1 VDERLSSALHLLPDY
16 LSQHVLLSAAAL
28 ALGVAISLPLTVA
41 ASRSAGVR
49 WPVLGLASVIQTVP
63 SLALLALFYPLLLG
77 LSSLCRHF
85 FGFGFAALGFLP
97 SLLALTLYSMLP
109 ILRNGVTA
117 ITGLDPAVLQAARGV
132 GMTRRQRLWRVEL
145 PLAAP
150 MIMAGVRTAAVWV
163 IGTATLATPV
173 GQTSLGNYI
182 FSGLQVENWVW
193 VLFGCGAAVVL
204 AIVTDQL
211 LALVELGV
219 ARRSPSLAWLGMG
232 LLIAGVAAAGSVP
245 LAATGRSAYVVGAKN
260 FSEQYILAALIA
272 DRIRGSGYHGTGH
285 DGSGPDGRG
294 TGDSAY
300 EVVERTDLGSAI
312 AFRALAANDLDVYV
326 DYSGT
331 LWTNI
336 LGRTDSLPRAQM
348 LRELHDELR
357 RRYGVELLGALGFE
371 NAYALA
377 MRSDRAAALGVRT
390 IADLARVAPQLTLG
404 ADLEF
409 FARPEWRL
417 LQARYR
423 LAFHARREYQPTF
436 MYRALMSGEA
446 DVITAFS
453 SDGRIAADHLTVLED
468 PLHAI
473 PPYDAVLLV
482 SPRRAADPVLR
493 SALAPLK
500 DAIPIALMREA
511 NYLVD
516 RPTGKLS
523 PAESARWLERAAH
536 LQGPVSN
543 LKQPAF

>member
-1 VDERLSSALHLLPDY
+1 VDERLASALHLLPEY

-28 ALGVAISLPLTVA
+28 VLGVAISLPLTVA

-63 SLALLALFYPLLLG
+63 SLALLALFYQLLLG
-77 LSSLCRHF
+77 LSALCRRL

-117 ITGLDPAVLQAARGV
+117 ITGLDPAIRQAARGV
-132 GMTRRQRLWRVEL
+132 GMTRSQRLWRVEL

-193 VLFGCGAAVVL
+193 VLFGCGAAVAL
-204 AIVTDQL
+204 AIITDQL
-211 LALVELGV
+211 LALIELGV
-219 ARRSPSLAWLGMG
+219 ARRRPRLSWIGVG
-232 LLIAGVAAAGSVP
+232 LLLVGVAAAGSVP
-245 LAATGRSAYVVGAKN
+245 LAGSGRGGYIVGAKN
-260 FSEQYILAALIA
+260 FSEQYILAALIS
-272 DRIRGSGYHGTGH
+272 DRIHDTGH
-285 DGSGPDGRG
+285 G
-294 TGDSAY
+294 A
-300 EVVERTDLGSAI
+300 VERTDLGSTI
-312 AFRALAANDLDVYV
+312 AFRALAANELDAYV

-336 LGRTDSLPRAQM
+336 LGRTDAVPRAQM
-348 LRELHDELR
+348 LRELRAELR

-377 MRSDRAAALGVRT
+377 MRGDRATALGIHT
-390 IADLARVAPQLTLG
+390 IGDLARLAPQLTLG
-404 ADLEF
+404 GDLEF
-409 FARPEWRL
+409 FARPEWRML
-417 LQARYR
+417 EARYG
-423 LAFHARREYQPTF
+423 LAFRARRQYQPTF
-436 MYRALMSGEA
+436 MYRALMSGEV

-453 SDGRIAADHLTVLED
+453 SDGRIAADHLTVLQD

-473 PPYDAVLLV
+473 PPYDAVLLL
-482 SPRRAADPVLR
+482 SPRRAADPTLR
-493 SALAPLK
+493 RALAPLIG
-500 DAIPIALMREA
+500 AIPIGLMRQA
-511 NYLVD
+511 NFRVD
-516 RPTGKLS
+516 RPRDKLS
-523 PAESARWLERAAH
+523 PAQAARWLAAAAK
-536 LQGPVSN
+536 LPSR
-543 LKQPAF
+543 

>member
-1 VDERLSSALHLLPDY
+1 VDERLRSALHLLPDY

-28 ALGVAISLPLTVA
+28 ALGVTISLPLTVA

-77 LSSLCRHF
+77 LSSVCRHF
-85 FGFGFAALGFLP
+85 LGFGFAALGFLP

-117 ITGLDPAVLQAARGV
+117 VVGLDPAILQAARGV
-132 GMTRRQRLWRVEL
+132 GMTRSQRLWRVEL

-182 FSGLQVENWVW
+182 FSGLQVENWMW

-219 ARRSPSLAWLGMG
+219 ARRRPRFVWLGLG
-232 LLIAGVAAAGSVP
+232 LLLAGVAAAGSVP
-245 LAATGRSAYVVGAKN
+245 LATAGRASYVIGAKN

-272 DRIRGSGYHGTGH
+272 DRIRGTGH
-285 DGSGPDGRG
+285 P
-294 TGDSAY
+294 A
-300 EVVERTDLGSAI
+300 VERTDLGSTI
-312 AFRALAANDLDVYV
+312 AFRALAANELDVYV

-336 LGRTDSLPRAQM
+336 LGRTDPVSRSQM
-348 LRELHDELR
+348 LRDLHIDLR

-371 NAYALA
+371 NAYALT
-377 MRSDRAAALGVRT
+377 MRSDRAAALGIRT
-390 IADLARVAPQLTLG
+390 IADLARLAPRLTLG
-404 ADLEF
+404 GDLEF

-417 LQARYR
+417 LEARYGLTFR
-423 LAFHARREYQPTF
+423 ARRQYQPIF
-436 MYRALMSGEA
+436 MYRALMSGEV

-453 SDGRIAADHLTVLED
+453 SDGRIAADHLMVLED

-482 SPRRAADPVLR
+482 SPQRAADPVLL
-493 SALAPLK
+493 SALQPLVG
-500 DAIPIALMREA
+500 AIPIAVMRQA
-511 NYLVD
+511 NFEVD
-516 RPTGKLS
+516 RAPDKLT
-523 PAESARWLERAAH
+523 PAQAAKWLEQAAH
-536 LQGPVSN
+536 LPGP
-543 LKQPAF
+543 